1 MSDRRRNIRINHR
14 DSIRFEGDKGIAEAR
29 SVDISRSGMQVV
41 VDLPGAGSDLRSI
54 TFTLP
59 NSDTP
64 VRIPV
69 RITREESTS
78 QEAEGFRLGLEFQF
92 EAAEQMRLI
101 DRYIRE
107 QKEREIRRGDRSE
120 EARQIPRC
128 DCDISPVSTDDP
140 DVRPARI
147 ANVSTEG
154 LLLELEGELQAGDQ
168 LELAF
173 TLPGERRETVV
184 HGEAVYVV
192 QEGFLDRSVA
202 GVQFIRVKD
211 VDRARIRNF
220 IVGATSS
227 SSVRSLHLRM
237 REESGD
243 GGFTI
248 TESRLLRQIL
258 TEMSGSERP
267 LHLLIGDERRIRTAL
282 LTGISENGTL
292 ELEAEEDFSEA
303 IPEESP
309 VYVSFHHQRG
319 SYLFSTELI
328 GSMGKKISLASPNRL
343 HRTEK
348 RSYQRKSLDP
358 SRKVRFS
365 DGTEA
370 TLLDISWRGFLC
382 TLTLAAG
389 AESPFRQGEAVSYT
403 VDEDLGLDTY
413 GQVRHVSLREEGSGS
428 RELQIGVEAGVR
440 RSSYSFTKIDD
451 SRWAQEE
458 RFASEE
464 DVEDI
469 SFESTPITITNS
481 EGKEIVALL
490 NTTGSGRAPVVL
502 IPPAFGK
509 KKETL
514 APLVATL
521 LTNAAEAGVELAVL
535 RFDGINRPGES
546 YNENPERAR
555 GYEMLHYRPRQGVA
569 DLEAVVDYI
578 YDNPYFIPDG
588 VALFTSSM
596 SSVDARKFLYERNRG
611 RVDAWVSLMGVP
623 AARTTLTNILAGTD
637 IIANAKM
644 GIRNGIRGMLG
655 HLVDMDS
662 LARDL
667 IEEKYAY
674 LTDARYEVSR
684 IKLPILWIYGA
695 HDRWVEA
702 EEVAD
707 LMSIDG
713 GAPRELVE
721 IPTGHNLRGSRDAIE
736 AFKLATRFIF
746 RVLHGV
752 EVAPVSPPREATLEM
767 VTRER
772 ERLEDAEVPEMS
784 LYWYEYLMGNERNR
798 EGYDFYRNFAAFRE
812 FMRFQVELLEP
823 EAGETIADIGCGTG
837 VVTEAMLQL
846 AAAGT
851 ASLPKRIVGL
861 DLVPEALEK
870 ARQKCEHLQ
879 RHHSELRSCRVEFFQ
894 RNLEPNRLL
903 PIKEFLESEE
913 RDLESLR
920 NRVEGLTSRHIEA
933 IQKVLTPEVEA
944 VLTGNPLS
952 PELATQLEG
961 ELEPPELEVLL
972 ELKEV
977 AGYLLEARRKG
988 RRRPS
993 PKRLK
998 LDHFDREMELGFPS
1012 GSFDRIVASLF
1023 ISYIF
1028 NPDYLVAELRRILK
1042 PGGSLLISSMRPDS
1056 DVSTI
1061 FTEYVSEVRGSESGG
1076 EGRRSALEG
1085 AQAILSE
1092 AAALFEL
1099 EEEGYFHF
1107 YTADELRVLLVEAGF
1122 VGVETFLSLGE
1133 PPQAVIARGYA
1144 P

>member
-1 MSDRRRNIRINHR
+1 MSDRRKNIRISHQE
-14 DSIRFEGDKGIAEAR
+14 SIRFEGESGFAEAR

-41 VDLPGAGSDLRSI
+41 VDLPGAGSDLQNI

-59 NSDTP
+59 NSGTT

-69 RITREESTS
+69 RITREESAS
-78 QEAEGFRLGLEFQF
+78 EEAEGYRLGLEFQF

-128 DCDISPVSTDDP
+128 DCDISPVSTDHP
-140 DVRPARI
+140 DVSPARV
-147 ANVSTEG
+147 ANISTEG
-154 LLLELEGELQAGDQ
+154 LLLELEGELRAGEQ
-168 LELAF
+168 LELSF
-173 TLPGERRETVV
+173 TLPGERRETAIY
-184 HGEAVYVV
+184 GEVVYVV

-202 GVQFIRVKD
+202 GVQFVRLKD

-227 SSVRSLHLRM
+227 SSVRSLHARM
-237 REESGD
+237 REESGE

-248 TESRLLRQIL
+248 SEDRLIRQLL
-258 TEMSGSERP
+258 TEMRGGERP
-267 LHLLIGDERRIRTAL
+267 LHLLIGDERRIRSAL
-282 LTGISENGTL
+282 LIAIAEDGTL
-292 ELEAEEDFSEA
+292 ELEAEEALPEA
-303 IPEESP
+303 IPEASP
-309 VYVSFHHQRG
+309 AYVSFHHQRG
-319 SYLFSTELI
+319 SYLFTTELVAAS
-328 GSMGKKISLASPNRL
+328 GRKLTLAPPQRL

-370 TLLDISWRGFLC
+370 TLIDISWRGFLC
-382 TLTLAAG
+382 SLALAAG
-389 AESPFRQGEAVSYT
+389 AEPPFRKGEAVSYT
-403 VDEDLGLDTY
+403 VDEDLGLDSY
-413 GQVRHVSLREEGSGS
+413 GQVRHISVRAEAEGR

-451 SRWAQEE
+451 SRWAREE

-464 DVEDI
+464 RLEDI
-469 SFESTPITITNS
+469 SFECTPITITNG

-490 NTTGSGRAPVVL
+490 NTTGSGKAPVVL

-521 LTNAAEAGVELAVL
+521 LANAAEAGLELAVL

-546 YNENPERAR
+546 HNENPERAR
-555 GYEMLHYRPRQGVA
+555 GYEMLHYRPRQGVE
-569 DLEAVVDYI
+569 DLETVVDYI
-578 YDNPYFIPDG
+578 YNNPYFVPEG

-596 SSVDARKFLYERNRG
+596 SSVDARKFLYERNRE

-655 HLVDMDS
+655 HLIDMDL

-674 LTDARYEVSR
+674 LTDARYEISR

-752 EVAPVSPPREATLEM
+752 EVEPLSPPREATVEM

-784 LYWYEYLMGNERNR
+784 LYWYQYLMGNERNR

-823 EAGETIADIGCGTG
+823 EAGETVADIGCGTG
-837 VVTEAMLQL
+837 VVTEAILQL
-846 AAAGT
+846 AAAGRV
-851 ASLPKRIVGL
+851 SLPARIVGL

-870 ARQKCEHLQ
+870 ARQKCELLQ
-879 RHHSELRSCRVEFFQ
+879 RHHRELRGCRVEFLQ

-903 PIKEFLESEE
+903 PIKEFLESEN
-913 RDLESLR
+913 RDLEALR
-920 NRVEGLTSRHIEA
+920 NRVEGLTGSHIEA
-933 IQKVLTPEVEA
+933 IRKVLTPEVER
-944 VLTGNPLS
+944 VLAGAPVS
-952 PELATQLEG
+952 PELAARLER
-961 ELEPPELEVLL
+961 ELEPAELEVLL
-972 ELKEV
+972 ELKDI
-977 AGYLLEARRKG
+977 AGYLNDARRESQKK
-988 RRRPS
+988 PA

-998 LDHFDREMELGFPS
+998 LDHFDRELELGLPS
-1012 GSFDRIVASLF
+1012 QSFDRIVASLF

-1028 NPDYLVAELRRILK
+1028 NPDYLMAELRRILK
-1042 PGGSLLISSMRPDS
+1042 PRGSLVISSMRPDS

-1107 YTADELRVLLVEAGF
+1107 YTADELRALLESAGF

-1133 PPQAVIARGYA
+1133 PPQAVIARGFA